1 MRLKNLDFLLSR
13 VILQGVPGCFL
24 EAGVWRGGVSMY
36 ARAVLDLLGEERR
49 DVFLCDSFEGLPP
62 PSTPTDSDWSKLPGL
77 KVSEEEVKKNFE
89 AVQISLERVHFVK
102 GYFQQSLPV
111 LRDRFRKEG
120 MKLAV
125 LRGDGDMYESYKDI
139 LYNLYEFVSVGGY
152 FICDDCSAQ
161 SGGGDRGALGGAHR
175 AVLEFHSAHGIRSPI
190 VRIHG
195 SDSGVYWKKGEETE
209 VLYED
214 YKAWNATRNQSGMHA
229 PVLR

>member
-1 MRLKNLDFLLSR
+1 
-13 VILQGVPGCFL
+13 
-24 EAGVWRGGVSMY
+24 MY

-62 PSTPTDSDWSKLPGL
+62 PSTPKDSDWSKLASL

-139 LYNLYEFVSVGGY
+139 LYNLYEFV
-152 FICDDCSAQ
+152 
-161 SGGGDRGALGGAHR
+161 
-175 AVLEFHSAHGIRSPI
+175 
-190 VRIHG
+190 
-195 SDSGVYWKKGEETE
+195 
-209 VLYED
+209 
-214 YKAWNATRNQSGMHA
+214 
-229 PVLR
+229 

>member
-24 EAGVWRGGVSMY
+24 EAGVLRGGVSMY

-62 PSTPTDSDWSKLPGL
+62 PSTPTDSDWSKLASL

-111 LRDRFRKEG
+111 LRDRFRKEIRESSERNHWLWDPIH
-120 MKLAV
+120 MLLQIACLV
-125 LRGDGDMYESYKDI
+125 L
-139 LYNLYEFVSVGGY
+139 
-152 FICDDCSAQ
+152 
-161 SGGGDRGALGGAHR
+161 
-175 AVLEFHSAHGIRSPI
+175 
-190 VRIHG
+190 
-195 SDSGVYWKKGEETE
+195 
-209 VLYED
+209 
-214 YKAWNATRNQSGMHA
+214 
-229 PVLR
+229 PVLSRVSSC